1 MRRSAEAEALSAEQ
15 DTASDCAPS
24 DCAFSQKHTAEE
36 DSSCT
41 ESVPQ
46 MPAGV
51 CSQVSGEKSQAASK
65 QQQKPA
71 IGSRASTATP
81 TPSPTLRPA
90 EPVRKPT
97 DIEAIMEDVRKSEE
111 LHQSAA
117 ARSSATTPAA
127 SGAATAAATVN
138 KVPASDA
145 TADND
150 KVLLSL
156 VGAAQPARGAH
167 AGAPGAPV
175 DAATAQVAAAL
186 AASVAPPPS
195 AQAAGR
201 GGNVPRGCRWSDLM
215 DDGSHAQDRASA
227 VTDSRSSRAF
237 DHDLNVDT
245 CENEDDDGMSDDCED
260 GDLLWPCSS
269 PTSPSKRRTRRRR
282 RNKDKPVVTCSTS
295 TASTASGGVSNNSE
309 DDGTQDSS
317 KNKGVVTWG
326 DLGLGLFGGKGP
338 APPRQNPAPAAVGC
352 CKASPVL
359 PLQPP
364 PVHSPSGGICL
375 STDTSGRPPS
385 SPSVKGSRDA
395 SDRQMYGSPYPS
407 PSMPPP
413 SWHAMGDNTG
423 CLTATGSPTSA
434 ASWSPGGDASARM
447 STAMPALPEH
457 FGSQWAGP
465 GHAWVATGSS
475 AAPEYLATGFGS
487 QPCAPVGDAS
497 VRVANAGAV
506 AMSSWL
512 HASGLPATGEDLAQ
526 KLRAVAPEA
535 YED

>member
-1 MRRSAEAEALSAEQ
+1 
-15 DTASDCAPS
+15 
-24 DCAFSQKHTAEE
+24 
-36 DSSCT
+36 
-41 ESVPQ
+41 

-65 QQQKPA
+65 RQQKPA

-97 DIEAIMEDVRKSEE
+97 DIEAIMEAVRKSEE

-117 ARSSATTPAA
+117 ARSSAATPSA

-138 KVPASDA
+138 KVPASGA
-145 TADND
+145 TADNE

-156 VGAAQPARGAH
+156 VGASQPGPGAH

-175 DAATAQVAAAL
+175 DAATAQASSPQSTPPSRAHSKCDSWEVASTSSAPTSEAAAT
-186 AASVAPPPS
+186 AE
-195 AQAAGR
+195 AAGR
-201 GGNVPRGCRWSDLM
+201 GGTVPRGCRWSDLM

-227 VTDSRSSRAF
+227 VADSRSSQAF
-237 DHDLNVDT
+237 GHDLNVDT
-245 CENEDDDGMSDDCED
+245 CENEDDDGMSDDGED

-326 DLGLGLFGGKGP
+326 DLGLGLFGGRGP
-338 APPRQNPAPAAVGC
+338 APPRQNLAPAAVGC
-352 CKASPVL
+352 CKASPLL

-375 STDTSGRPPS
+375 STVTSGRPPS

-395 SDRQMYGSPYPS
+395 SDRQMHGSPYPS

-413 SWHAMGDNTG
+413 PWHAMGDNTG

-447 STAMPALPEH
+447 SAAMLALPEH

-465 GHAWVATGSS
+465 GHEWVATGSS

-497 VRVANAGAV
+497 ARVANAGAV

-512 HASGLPATGEDLAQ
+512 HAGGLIATGEDLAQ